1 MPLHTFTKMTIRK
14 KLLMKMAK
22 QMMYNAFLPMIRK
35 PISNKELGQSG
46 QTSLALRYKT
56 LLKITY
62 AAAKAEITKPRAK
75 PAL

>member
-1 MPLHTFTKMTIRK
+1 
-14 KLLMKMAK
+14 
-22 QMMYNAFLPMIRK
+22 MMYNAFLPMIRK